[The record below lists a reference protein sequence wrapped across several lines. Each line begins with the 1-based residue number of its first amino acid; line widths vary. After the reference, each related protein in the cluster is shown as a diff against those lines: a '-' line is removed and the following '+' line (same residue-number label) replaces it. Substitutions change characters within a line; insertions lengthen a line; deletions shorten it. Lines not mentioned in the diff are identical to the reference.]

1 MGLKCGIVGLP
12 NVGKSTLFNLLT
24 DSEVDAANYPFC
36 TIEANVGIA
45 PLHDAKLQEIAEIA
59 KARKIVPTVLEF
71 VDIAGLI
78 RGASKGE
85 GLGNQFLEHVRNVDA
100 LVHVV
105 RCFDSEEIVHV
116 DGSVD
121 PVRDLLTIRDEFLL
135 ADLAVTERNLAKN
148 QKIARG
154 GDRIAREKAELL
166 ARLCDTL
173 SEGVRPDTMALSKEG
188 NSLVRE
194 MGLLSLK
201 PELLVANVQE
211 NQVYSQP
218 YLQALTGYLDG
229 HDTTMLPISVQLESE
244 LRTLSRAEKMDFFSE
259 SGHTSGG
266 LERIVDAAYRLLDLL
281 TFYTAGEKEA
291 RAWTIPKGMTAQYA
305 AGRIHSDFEKSFI
318 RAEVVS
324 YPDFTGC
331 RGTADARRAGKA
343 RMEGKHYV
351 VQEGDVVYFHC
362 S

>member
-1 MGLKCGIVGLP
+1 MGFKCGIVGLP

-36 TIEANVGIA
+36 TIGANTGIV
-45 PLHDAKLQEIAEIA
+45 PLYDAHLQKIADIA
-59 KARKIVPTVLEF
+59 SARKVVPTILEF

-78 RGASKGE
+78 KGASKGE
-85 GLGNQFLEHVRNVDA
+85 GLGNRFLGHVRNVDA

-116 DGSVD
+116 VGSVD
-121 PVRDLLTIRDEFLL
+121 PVRDMATIRDEFLL
-135 ADLAVTERNLAKN
+135 ADLAVAEKHLSRS
-148 QKIARG
+148 QKIAKS
-154 GDRIAREKAELL
+154 GDSVARDKA
-166 ARLCDTL
+166 AVFASLCDSL
-173 SEGVRPDTMALSKEG
+173 SDGLRPGGLALDKEG
-188 NSLVRE
+188 GIWIDE

-211 NQVYSQP
+211 NQADSHA
-218 YLQALTGYLDG
+218 YLQLLSDHVAEDE
-229 HDTTMLPISVQLESE
+229 TTMLPIALQFENE
-244 LRTLSRAEKMDFFSE
+244 LRTVPAAEKTEFLRE
-259 SGHTSGG
+259 SGYESGG
-266 LERIVDAAYRLLDLL
+266 LERIVAAAYQMLDLL

-291 RAWTIPKGMTAQYA
+291 RAWTIPKGKTVRYA
-305 AGRIHSDFEKSFI
+305 AGRVHSDFEKGFI

-324 YPDFTGC
+324 YLDFVVC
-331 RGTADARRAGKA
+331 RGTANARRVGKA

-351 VQEGDVVYFHC
+351 VQEGDVIYFHC